1 MSTKLI
7 NNEINRIRSPITII
21 QKQVDKNPQ
30 EIKKQQKNVGEL
42 HESPN
47 EILKNYLTPIVIY
60 ADLLSQETLGKL
72 SKPQKEKIELIKE
85 QTHKII
91 NYLDGLKI
99 EDVSQLEFPK
109 HSEQVQKFILQR
121 K

>member
-7 NNEINRIRSPITII
+7 NNEINRIQSPIKII
-21 QKQVDKNPQ
+21 QKQVDKNHQ

-60 ADLLSQETLGKL
+60 ADLLSQELLGKL
-72 SKPQKEKIELIKE
+72 SEPQKEKIELIKE
-85 QTHKII
+85 QANKIT
-91 NYLDGLKI
+91 NYLETVKSEG
-99 EDVSQLEFPK
+99 VS
-109 HSEQVQKFILQR
+109 
-121 K
+121 